1 MPDVEDIMAWEDGNL
16 DAKSEARFFQ
26 ELVDTGAAWE
36 LQGMY
41 GRRALELVA
50 SGSVKVDEKTI
61 PPRALDTLQTL
72 RAVR

>member
-1 MPDVEDIMAWEDGNL
+1 MPNIDDIIAWEDGSL
-16 DAKSEARFFQ
+16 DAKGEARFFQ

-50 SGSVKVDEKTI
+50 AGFVKVDEKTI
-61 PPRALDTLQTL
+61 PPRALDTLQAL
-72 RAVR
+72 RAV